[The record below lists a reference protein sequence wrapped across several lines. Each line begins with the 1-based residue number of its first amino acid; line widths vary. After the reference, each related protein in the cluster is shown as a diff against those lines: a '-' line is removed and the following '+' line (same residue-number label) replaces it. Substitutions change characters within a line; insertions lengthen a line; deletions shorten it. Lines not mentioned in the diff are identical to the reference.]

1 MHVIVLMHVH
11 VCFREVCEL
20 DRFVRDTALQEASA
34 KIRLQLFIED
44 LLERAERAETQLQ
57 NLHDDVTSPHRYLAG
72 NRASGYQVQRVPY
85 WSK

>member
-1 MHVIVLMHVH
+1 MHVIVLMH

-72 NRASGYQVQRVPY
+72 NRASGYQVQRVHY